1 MSGRILRFQ
10 RIQLDKYIDIG
21 ARLLIACY
29 RPPPWNEEWSPK
41 LAIQRLNE
49 LSSTPNYLSV
59 GAFHENSLVGFAA
72 GVPHT
77 GAHGTSIYLSEIV
90 VEPQFQNAGVGASLL
105 QSFERS
111 AKEVGYESI
120 WLVTVRAEATI
131 RFYANRQYQEPG
143 TLLVLARKI

>member
-1 MSGRILRFQ
+1 MSDRIVRFR
-10 RIQLDKYIDIG
+10 RIQLAEYTDIG

-41 LAIQRLNE
+41 LAMQRLNE
-49 LSSTPNYLSV
+49 LSSTPSCLSI

-77 GAHGTSIYLSEIV
+77 GAQGTSLYLSEIV

-105 QSFERS
+105 LSFERL
-111 AKEVGYESI
+111 AKELGYESI
-120 WLVTVRAEATI
+120 WLVTARAESTI
-131 RFYANRQYQEPG
+131 RFYYNRQYQEPE
-143 TLLVLARKI
+143 TLLVLARTI